1 MQIRFLLVDALN
13 LIRRV
18 YAAQPGEDGP
28 ERTES
33 ALTSSA
39 QSLERALRE
48 CGPTHAA
55 CVFDSEEKGWRHELY
70 PDYKAGRESMPET
83 LYASLAQ
90 FKESFLKC
98 GVPSLEFPSMEAD
111 DIVATLAYKTAENGG
126 SVVILSTDKVFFQL
140 LSKGIIVRDHFNRK
154 DLDAEYV
161 KERYGIYPEQFEDFL
176 ALSGDSTNNIAGVA
190 GVGPKRAAKF
200 LNEIGNLEDILA
212 VAHTIPGKPGEML
225 YRHSDDA
232 RLSKQLV
239 ALKTDLSFGLNLR
252 DFRYI
257 RGKERETP

>member
-1 MQIRFLLVDALN
+1 MHIRFLLIDALN

-18 YAAQPGEDGP
+18 YAAQPGEDGT

-33 ALTSSA
+33 ALSA
-39 QSLERALRE
+39 SVQSLERALRE
-48 CGPTHAA
+48 CGPTHSVS
-55 CVFDSEEKGWRHELY
+55 VFDSGEKGWRHEIY

-83 LYASLAQ
+83 LYTSLPQ
-90 FKESFLKC
+90 FKEAFSEC
-98 GVPSLEFPSMEAD
+98 GVPSLEFPAMEAD
-111 DIVATLAYKTAENGG
+111 DIIGTLADKTAKNGG
-126 SVVILSTDKVFFQL
+126 NIIILSTDKVFFQL
-140 LSKGIIVRDHFNRK
+140 LSKHVIVRDHFNRK
-154 DLDAEYV
+154 DMDSEYV
-161 KERYGIYPEQFEDFL
+161 KERYGVYPEQFEDFL
-176 ALSGDSTNNIAGVA
+176 ALSGDTTNNISGVT

-225 YRHSDDA
+225 YRQGDNA
-232 RLSKQLV
+232 RLAKQLV

-257 RGKERETP
+257 RKE

>member
-1 MQIRFLLVDALN
+1 MHIRLLLIDALN

-18 YAAQPGEDGP
+18 YAAQPGEDGVA
-28 ERTES
+28 RTES
-33 ALTSSA
+33 ALTASI

-48 CGPTHAA
+48 CGPTHA
-55 CVFDSEEKGWRHELY
+55 VSIFDSQGKGWRHELF

-83 LYASLAQ
+83 LYASLPQ
-90 FKESFLKC
+90 FKAAFSEC
-98 GVPSLEFPSMEAD
+98 GVSSLEFSSMEAD
-111 DIVATLAYKTAENGG
+111 DIIGTLAHKTAENGG
-126 SVVILSTDKVFFQL
+126 NVIILSTDKVFFQL
-140 LSKGIIVRDHFNRK
+140 LSKRIIVRDHFNRK

-161 KERYGIYPEQFEDFL
+161 KERYGVYPEQFEDFL
-176 ALSGDSTNNIAGVA
+176 ALSGDTTNNISGVA

-225 YRHSDDA
+225 YRHGDDA

-252 DFRYI
+252 DLRYI
-257 RGKERETP
+257 RGEEREKP

>member
-1 MQIRFLLVDALN
+1 MHIRLLLIDALN

-18 YAAQPGEDGP
+18 YAAQPGEDGVA
-28 ERTES
+28 RTES
-33 ALTSSA
+33 ALTASI

-48 CGPTHAA
+48 CGPTHAVS
-55 CVFDSEEKGWRHELY
+55 VFDSQGKGWRHALF

-83 LYASLAQ
+83 LYASLPQ
-90 FKESFLKC
+90 FKAAFSEC
-98 GVPSLEFPSMEAD
+98 GVSSLEFPSMEAD
-111 DIVATLAYKTAENGG
+111 DIIGTLAHKTAENGG
-126 SVVILSTDKVFFQL
+126 NVIILSTDKVFFQL
-140 LSKGIIVRDHFNRK
+140 LSKRIIVRDHFNRK

-161 KERYGIYPEQFEDFL
+161 KERYGVYPEQFEDFL
-176 ALSGDSTNNIAGVA
+176 ALSGDTTNNISGVA

-225 YRHSDDA
+225 YRHGDDA

-257 RGKERETP
+257 RGEEREKP